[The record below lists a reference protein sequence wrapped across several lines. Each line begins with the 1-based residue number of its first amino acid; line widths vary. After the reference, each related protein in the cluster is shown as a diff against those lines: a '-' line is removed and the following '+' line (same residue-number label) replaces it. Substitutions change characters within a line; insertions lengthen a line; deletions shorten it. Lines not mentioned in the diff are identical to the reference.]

1 VHLLEVCKQIQEKR
15 SGKSRNVIE
24 RIRSVMDN
32 RYAENLT
39 VSDIAESVY
48 LSSTYVSLIFKQE
61 TGETVYEYLTKVRIE
76 HAKELLRDP
85 IIKFYEICEAVGYA
99 DPSHFSKIFKK
110 HTGFTPST
118 FRDQIM

>member
-1 VHLLEVCKQIQEKR
+1 M
-15 SGKSRNVIE
+15 IE
-24 RIRSVMDN
+24 RIKAVMDQ

-48 LSSTYVSLIFKQE
+48 LSSTYVSLLFKQE

-76 HAKELLRDP
+76 RAKELLRDAR
-85 IIKFYEICEAVGYA
+85 IKFYEICDAVGYS

-110 HTGFTPST
+110 YTGLTPSAY
-118 FRDQIM
+118 RDRGM